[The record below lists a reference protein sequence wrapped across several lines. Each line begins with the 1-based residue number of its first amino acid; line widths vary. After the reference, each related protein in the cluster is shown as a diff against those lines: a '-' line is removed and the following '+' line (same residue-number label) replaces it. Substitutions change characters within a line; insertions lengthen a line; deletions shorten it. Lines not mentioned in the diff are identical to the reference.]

1 MAKKKKW
8 IIVIIIFAIIAIGS
22 YGYHFLTTSQVRDDD
37 VAEKA
42 VSKLTDPL
50 LDCTMFEHPEGIDTA
65 AAENDDG
72 VVTIRLSLEGDSLKK
87 KSFANRM
94 KLQKMNYALA
104 GVQRKAKVKGVVSV
118 NYYVD
123 NERIATFSNL
133 YGPIHYVTEK
143 ESLDSEY

>member
-1 MAKKKKW
+1 MTKKKKW
-8 IIVIIIFAIIAIGS
+8 VVVIIVFAIIAVGA
-22 YGYHFLTTSQVRDDD
+22 YGYHYLTTPQVRDDD
-37 VAEKA
+37 VADKT

-50 LDCTMFEHPEGIDTA
+50 LDYTMFDHPEGIDTA
-65 AAENDDG
+65 TAENNGG
-72 VVTIRLSLEGDSLKK
+72 VVSIRLSFKGDSLKK

-104 GVQRKAKVKGVVSV
+104 GVQRKAKVKGAVSV

-123 NERIATFSNL
+123 DERIATAANL

-143 ESLDSEY
+143 ENLDYDY